1 MFTLTHRSACLSELN
16 KRKLIYSICAG
27 GIVQFTFQKCAGY
40 RDTLGWTWSWCF
52 DSFVPPVIFDFWSF
66 KQIGV
71 QYLQGVLFISG
82 NQMDTVAVSHQKDTK
97 VKNMVKLFFV
107 A

>member
-1 MFTLTHRSACLSELN
+1 M
-16 KRKLIYSICAG
+16 
-27 GIVQFTFQKCAGY
+27 
-40 RDTLGWTWSWCF
+40 
-52 DSFVPPVIFDFWSF
+52 IFDFWSF